1 MDPIFFDSRTEFRAW
16 LEENHDTTDEMW
28 VGYYKAD
35 ADDSGIGYGE
45 SVEEAICFGWIDGLI
60 NGIDDE
66 TYKRRF
72 TPRKPDSK
80 WSKKNKERVEAMID
94 AGKMT
99 PAGLNSVE
107 AARESGEW
115 EAAYRV
121 GEDHDVPAELETALR
136 ESETAWGNFQNYSN
150 TDQHVFIR
158 LVDEAKTDE
167 TKRERIEK
175 TVELAEKGLSP
186 YDEDRNRRL

>member
-1 MDPIFFDSRTEFRAW
+1 MDPIFFETREAFRDW
-16 LEENHDTTDEMW
+16 LEEHHDTRDELW

-35 ADDSGIGYGE
+35 AEQSGIGYDK

-80 WSKKNKERVEAMID
+80 WSKKNKERVKAMMD

-99 PAGLNSVE
+99 PAGMELVE
-107 AARESGEW
+107 AAKESGEW
-115 EAAYRV
+115 EEAYRLAD
-121 GEDHDVPAELETALR
+121 DHEIPDELESALR
-136 ESETAWGNFQNYSN
+136 KNDTAWEHFQAFSN
-150 TDQHVFIR
+150 TDQHAFIA
-158 LVDEAKTDE
+158 LVEAAKTAE
-167 TKRERIEK
+167 TKQKRIER
-175 TVELAEKGLSP
+175 TVELAEQDLRA
-186 YDEDRNRRL
+186 YDENNKRRL

>member
-1 MDPIFFDSRTEFRAW
+1 MDPIFFDSREAFRAW
-16 LEENHDTTDEMW
+16 LEEHHGTTDEMW
-28 VGYYKAD
+28 VGYYKTD
-35 ADDSGIGYGE
+35 ADDFGITYGE

-72 TPRKPDSK
+72 TPRKPDSE

-99 PAGLNSVE
+99 PAGMDSVE

-115 EAAYRV
+115 ETAYRV
-121 GEDHDVPAELETALR
+121 GEDHDIPTELETALK
-136 ESETAWGNFQNYSN
+136 ESETAWENFQDYSN

-167 TKRERIEK
+167 TKQERIEK